1 METPRSNE
9 PEPTPYNSAE
19 KFSSAMDKI
28 ESARQGFLNRV
39 NETRKALLGEES
51 EIKKLGDSELPSIFS
66 EFETDKIE
74 TFLNKIKDTTFIN
87 RAEYNRDDLTFEEPD
102 ASTLID
108 SKNKTFLRGE
118 SSSYSEEF
126 DQKNSTLATYRI
138 GPLGMLEIRV
148 TSSHETLPDK
158 ATTHPLE
165 GSLTLLGN
173 DANGAQDE
181 SSISYEIMPPEQAKI
196 IANFIASVADFL
208 EELYSNPNLEII
220 LSDNKTSYEIIDKTK
235 WQ

>member
-1 METPRSNE
+1 MTSIE
-9 PEPTPYNSAE
+9 PAKKPFIMN
-19 KFSSAMDKI
+19 D
-28 ESARQGFLNRV
+28 
-39 NETRKALLGEES
+39 LLGMH
-51 EIKKLGDSELPSIFS
+51 KQNGH
-66 EFETDKIE
+66 
-74 TFLNKIKDTTFIN
+74 
-87 RAEYNRDDLTFEEPD
+87 
-102 ASTLID
+102 
-108 SKNKTFLRGE
+108 
-118 SSSYSEEF
+118 SEEF

-220 LSDNKTSYEIIDKTK
+220 LSDNKTSYEIIDTNKE
-235 WQ
+235 Q